1 VAKQTQEANSAP
13 PEAGRRQER
22 AHRIL
27 DAAAALIL
35 RWGYNKTTIDDI
47 ARQAGVAKGTIYLHW
62 KTREELFAALMRR
75 EKLALGEEIRQAI
88 AADPAGAT
96 LGGMLKHS
104 ARALLQSPLMK
115 AVLLRDMEVLGKL
128 ARTQHSSA
136 LYAEQLA
143 GFTAYL
149 ELLREQ
155 HLVRTDLSL
164 RAQVYVLSAVFTGFF
179 LVAPLM
185 PDAFLLSDDDLADL
199 LAETI
204 HRALEPDR
212 AAPAGE
218 LQTASSV
225 LLDYLDR
232 SMTTAQEQLQE
243 EVK

>member
-1 VAKQTQEANSAP
+1 MAKQTQEENSAP

-75 EKLALGEEIRQAI
+75 EKLALEEEIRQAI